1 MTWHGTMHG
10 IGKGALEMGAGGG
23 GKRGEGEEGR
33 RCARHST
40 AQHSTAGQIIAG
52 INKRQTVIQHF
63 VCLPAGDA
71 TTGGEV

>member
-1 MTWHGTMHG
+1 MAWNYAWHG
-10 IGKGALEMGAGGG
+10 IGKGALETGDRGG

-40 AQHSTAGQIIAG
+40 AGQVIAG

-71 TTGGEV
+71 TTGTGGEV